1 MYNITQLYPD
11 RSQYIAGQTLPRG
24 VALPT
29 DPGLSYSDQELFF
42 MVGVVFHGRL
52 SSVEQLHTWHRLLSI
67 CTGVFFLVSVFVL
80 VSPAGFLV
88 WDELIHIKSI
98 KCSGLGWYRYMYS
111 MNCLRCD
118 LLTNIFTGSA
128 TMATWI

>member
-1 MYNITQLYPD
+1 MYNITYPVIS
-11 RSQYIAGQTLPRG
+11 RPVSI
-24 VALPT
+24 
-29 DPGLSYSDQELFF
+29 YSRADITERCRITYWPWAILFRP
-42 MVGVVFHGRL
+42 GVVFHGRL
-52 SSVEQLHTWHRLLSI
+52 NSVEQLHTWHRLLSI

-98 KCSGLGWYRYMYS
+98 KCSGFGWYRYMYS

-118 LLTNIFTGSA
+118 LLSNNFTGSA
-128 TMATWI
+128 TVATWI